1 MITVIAAII
10 KKDNKYLIGRRGPK
24 EKSTGLWEFPGGK
37 IKDGETHEEC
47 LIRELKEELN
57 IDAEIGELYSEY
69 VYKYPHI
76 AYKLYFYS
84 VNNYKGELEYNAHD
98 KIEWCHPENFDQY
111 DFLPGDIPI
120 LSTIKNS
127 HA

>member
-37 IKDGETHEEC
+37 IEYGETHEEC
-47 LIRELKEELN
+47 LKRELKEELN

-76 AYKLYFYS
+76 AYKLYFY
-84 VNNYKGELEYNAHD
+84 
-98 KIEWCHPENFDQY
+98 
-111 DFLPGDIPI
+111 
-120 LSTIKNS
+120 
-127 HA
+127 